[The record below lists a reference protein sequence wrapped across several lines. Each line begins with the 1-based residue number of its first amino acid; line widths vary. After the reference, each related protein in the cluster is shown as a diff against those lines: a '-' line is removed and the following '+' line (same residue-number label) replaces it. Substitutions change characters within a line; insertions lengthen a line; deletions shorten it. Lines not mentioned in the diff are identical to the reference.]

1 METQHAV
8 YPKEPFVGVDC
19 SGQPKDLSIIA
30 VATRFSRRNHQV
42 RWAIKV
48 KEERVSRYRREN
60 RDWQEKL
67 YAAAFFRVIDRVF
80 QARYEI
86 HIDHEFPGSKSQKKV
101 ENYLLRL
108 FGLIHAK
115 EILWEN
121 PTICFKTKELSKYVR
136 DADKKARWAHKGR
149 MNLDE
154 RDASLDYL
162 IKLLSS

>member
-1 METQHAV
+1 MKTKYVV
-8 YPKEPFVGVDC
+8 YPSQPYVGVDC

-30 VATRFSRRNHQV
+30 VATRFSRRNRQV

-48 KEERVSRYRREN
+48 KEERVREYRREN

-67 YAAAFFRVIDRVF
+67 YAAAFYRVIDRVF

-86 HIDHEFPGSKSQKKV
+86 HIDHEFPGSKSQNKV

-108 FGLIHAK
+108 FGMIHAK

-121 PTICFKTKELSKYVR
+121 PTILFKTKELSKYVR
-136 DADKKARWAHKGR
+136 DADKKATWARRGR
-149 MNLDE
+149 MILDE

-162 IKLLSS
+162 IKLLSN